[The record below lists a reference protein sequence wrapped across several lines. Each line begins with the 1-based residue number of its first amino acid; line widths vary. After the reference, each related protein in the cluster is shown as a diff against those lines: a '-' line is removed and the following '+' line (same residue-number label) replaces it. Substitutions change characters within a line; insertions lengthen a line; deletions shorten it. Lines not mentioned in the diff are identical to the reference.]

1 MMTTEDTLWAI
12 EERFWTLGAESARTM
27 TAKGAVFV
35 FPYPV
40 GILQGDRIWREDL
53 VAQRWRSVEF
63 SERCFNWEKD
73 IAVLAY
79 RASADREGEPAYE
92 AYCTSS
98 YLNDDGTWLRI
109 LHQQTPLTQSHRS

>member
-1 MMTTEDTLWAI
+1 MTTEDTLWAT
-12 EERFWTLGAESARTM
+12 EELFWTQGADSARTM

-40 GILQGDRIWREDL
+40 GILQGDRIWREKL

-63 SERCFNWEKD
+63 SERCFSREKD

-79 RASADREGEPAYE
+79 RASAEREGEPRYE

-98 YLNDDGTWLRI
+98 YLNDDGAWLRI
-109 LHQQTPLTQSHRS
+109 VHQQAPMPASNAS

>member
-1 MMTTEDTLWAI
+1 MTTEDTLWAT
-12 EERFWTLGAESARTM
+12 EERFWTEGLDSARTM

-35 FPYPV
+35 FPYLV

-63 SERCFNWEKD
+63 SERCASREKD

-79 RASADREGEPAYE
+79 RASAEREGEPRYE

-98 YLNDDGTWLRI
+98 YLNDNGTWLRI
-109 LHQQTPLTQSHRS
+109 LHQQTPVSASDLS

>member
-1 MMTTEDTLWAI
+1 MMTTEDTLWAT
-12 EERFWTLGAESARTM
+12 EERFWTQGADSARTM

-63 SERCFNWEKD
+63 SERCVSREKD

-79 RASADREGEPAYE
+79 RASANREGEPRYE

-98 YLNDDGTWLRI
+98 YLNDNGTWLRI
-109 LHQQTPLTQSHRS
+109 LHQQTPVSASDLS

>member
-1 MMTTEDTLWAI
+1 MMTTEDTLWAT
-12 EERFWTLGAESARTM
+12 EELFWTQGADSARAM

-63 SERCFNWEKD
+63 SERCDSRERN

-79 RASADREGEPAYE
+79 RASALREGEPGYE

-109 LHQQTPLTQSHRS
+109 MHQQTPLTGSHPS